1 MELTVKMQY
10 ELLELAMSTDQKVRN
25 SYEKLIPYGKS
36 TVHEYLITLVFEGN
50 KRAYNAINKA
60 YRAGG
65 ADREKIADE
74 PMHKYKL
81 FNRSAMGLSRAL
93 KRVKESADDILL
105 DYEEFMFLAGVE
117 SAKIKAMVEVMPEG
131 LSEGEVATIVEKV
144 EATTTTTST
153 PAAVQTA
160 TQTAVASTNPVSKP
174 ASKSRK
180 VNPPTQEKLVKTL
193 ESVEVSVGLKAL
205 IEVAK
210 KKGKLGLARH
220 LEALLGESMVTLDV
234 STEIDPEDIDWD
246 DF

>member
-1 MELTVKMQY
+1 MELTEKMQM
-10 ELLELAMSTDQKVRN
+10 ELLELAMSTDEKVRN
-25 SYEKLIPYGKS
+25 SYEKLIPYVKS
-36 TVHEYLITLVFEGN
+36 TVHEYLINLIFDGN
-50 KRAYNAINKA
+50 KKAYNAVNKA

-93 KRVKESADDILL
+93 KRVKESADDTLL
-105 DYEEFMFLAGVE
+105 DYEEFLFLAGLDSE
-117 SAKIKAMVEVMPEG
+117 KIKAMTAVMPEG
-131 LSEGEVATIVEKV
+131 LTEPQVQNIVEQV
-144 EATTTTTST
+144 EVITTPTST

-160 TQTAVASTNPVSKP
+160 TQTAVANTVSKP
-174 ASKSRK
+174 ASKPRK

-220 LEALLGESMVTLDV
+220 LEALLGEAMVTLDV

>member
-10 ELLELAMSTDQKVRN
+10 ELLELAMSTDEKVRN
-25 SYEKLIPYGKS
+25 SYEKLIPYVKS
-36 TVHEYLITLVFEGN
+36 TVHEYLINLIFDGN
-50 KRAYNAINKA
+50 KKAYNAINKA

-65 ADREKIADE
+65 VDREKITE
-74 PMHKYKL
+74 VPLNKYKL
-81 FNRSAMGLSRAL
+81 FNRSAMGLSRAI
-93 KRVKESADDILL
+93 KRVKESTDSTLL
-105 DYEEFMFLAGVE
+105 DYEESLFLAGLDSE
-117 SAKIKAMVEVMPEG
+117 KIKAMVAVMPEG
-131 LSEGEVATIVEKV
+131 LTESEVSAVVKQV
-144 EATTTTTST
+144 KATTTPTST

-160 TQTAVASTNPVSKP
+160 TQTAVASTNTVSKP
-174 ASKSRK
+174 TKPRK

-220 LEALLGESMVTLDV
+220 LEALLGEAMVTLDV
-234 STEIDPEDIDWD
+234 ADLVDANDDWD